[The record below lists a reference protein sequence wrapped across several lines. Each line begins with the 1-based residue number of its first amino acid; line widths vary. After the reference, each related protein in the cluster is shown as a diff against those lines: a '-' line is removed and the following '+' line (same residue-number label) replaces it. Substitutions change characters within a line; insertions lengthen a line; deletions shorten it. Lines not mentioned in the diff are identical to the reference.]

1 MVCQVLLQVRW
12 RYALSLLPR
21 SGDSSLAVETVNAVY
36 HQGHEYCNQKPE
48 YVETRML
55 LVGMAA
61 IGRRGLLVE
70 LGRREEGRGGGGSES
85 ESAGE
90 EKGGEKKGGE
100 KCRDW
105 EWHRLLLLL
114 LWVG

>member
-1 MVCQVLLQVRW
+1 M
-12 RYALSLLPR
+12 
-21 SGDSSLAVETVNAVY
+21 
-36 HQGHEYCNQKPE
+36 
-48 YVETRML
+48 
-55 LVGMAA
+55 
-61 IGRRGLLVE
+61 E

-85 ESAGE
+85 EGRGE
-90 EKGGEKKGGE
+90 EKGGE